1 MSEQNKTIV
10 RRLFEE
16 LWNKGN
22 LPVADELIAPTY
34 THHDAA
40 TPDVGRGPDGE
51 KKRVT
56 LYRNAF
62 SDLRLTV
69 EDIIAEGETVMARW
83 SCRGAHKGK
92 AGLTGTL

>member
-40 TPDVGRGPDGE
+40 TSDVGRGPESE

-56 LYRNAF
+56 MYRTAF
-62 SDLRLTV
+62 ADFRLT
-69 EDIIAEGETVMARW
+69 TSARAC
-83 SCRGAHKGK
+83 SP
-92 AGLTGTL
+92 